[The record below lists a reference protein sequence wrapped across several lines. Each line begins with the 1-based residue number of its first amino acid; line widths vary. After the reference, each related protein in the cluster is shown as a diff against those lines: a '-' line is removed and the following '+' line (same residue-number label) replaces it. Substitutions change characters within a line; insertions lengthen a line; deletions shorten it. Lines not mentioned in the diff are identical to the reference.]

1 MRALLAIGFVLFA
14 ACGDNKKSNNPQPDA
29 GIDAGP
35 EARGACLDRPDQL
48 PRPST
53 TLPCELMPPGF
64 TPQ

>member
-1 MRALLAIGFVLFA
+1 MRALVAIGFVLFA
-14 ACGDNKKSNNPQPDA
+14 ACGDNKKSSTTPDA
-29 GIDAGP
+29 GGIDAGP

-64 TPQ
+64 VPQ

>member
-1 MRALLAIGFVLFA
+1 MRALFAITFVLLA
-14 ACGDNKKSNNPQPDA
+14 ACGDNKKGNNANPDA

-35 EARGACLDRPDQL
+35 EARGACLDRPDTL

-64 TPQ
+64 VPQ